1 MNPLLVSM
9 DTLIDYAAIK
19 PEHITPA
26 VEQLLGTARE
36 AVTAAAN
43 PALDASWDAIVTPL
57 DDASEPLWRAWS
69 VAGHLNSV
77 VNTPELRDV
86 YNAMLGQI
94 TEFSTWVGLHM
105 GLYTQYQ
112 RLHLCSDFKD
122 WSPARKRVIELA
134 LRDFKLSGV
143 ELQGEARTR
152 YAEVSDQ
159 QSQVSQKFSENVL
172 DATDAWSLVIEDR
185 KRLDGVPDDV
195 IASLKDPEADRWT
208 LNLKMPCY
216 LPVMQYAL
224 DRELRQTLYK
234 AYATR
239 ASEQG
244 AKEFDNSAL
253 IEQALSLRAEE
264 SKLLGFKHF
273 ADLRLQTRM
282 ANSDREVTDF
292 LRQLAQRAKP
302 FAERDLHELKAYAKT
317 ELGLAELE
325 PWDNAFASECLR
337 EARYAYSDDE
347 VKQYF
352 TEPRVLSGLFDVVQ
366 TLFNVE
372 LKTCEVNGWH
382 PDVRAASVHNAKG
395 DTLGYLLMD
404 LYARPAKQGGAWV
417 DSERNRRKL
426 EPTSDLQTASKP
438 QTTVEPQAAS
448 KLQATN
454 RRTALGQSTEV
465 QTPVVYLT
473 CNFARPQGGRPALL
487 THDDVITLFH
497 ESGHA
502 LHALLSEV
510 DEPGASAFSAVEW
523 DAIELP
529 SQFMENFCWEW
540 SVLQR
545 LTSHVDTQEPLPRA
559 LYDRMTAARNF
570 QSGMQTVRQVEFS
583 LFDMLV
589 HNRNQGL
596 SIAEVLTQLDQVRD
610 EVAVIRPPSWH
621 RFPHSFS
628 HLFAGGYGAG
638 YYSYKWA
645 EVLSADAFAAFEEA
659 AERAANDAHVAGQTL
674 EGTGALDAGTGE
686 RFKREVL
693 AVGGVRSAADSFKAF
708 RGRAPQI
715 DALLRHS
722 GMSDAET
729 PVAA

>member
-9 DTLIDYAAIK
+9 NTLIDYAAIK

-26 VEQLLGTARE
+26 IEQLLATARD
-36 AVTAAAN
+36 AVTAAAS
-43 PALDASWDAIVTPL
+43 PELAISWDAIITPL

-69 VAGHLNSV
+69 VVGHLNSV

-94 TEFSTWVGLHM
+94 TEFSTWVGLHV
-105 GLYTQYQ
+105 GLYSQYQ
-112 RLHLCSDFKD
+112 RLHQCPDFKN

-143 ELQGEARTR
+143 ELQGEARAR

-172 DATDAWSLVIEDR
+172 DATDAWSLVIDDR
-185 KRLDGVPDDV
+185 KRLEGVPEDV
-195 IASLKDPEADRWT
+195 IASLKDPEAERWT

-216 LPVMQYAL
+216 LPIMQYAL
-224 DRELRQTLYK
+224 DRDLRQTLYK

-244 AKEFDNSAL
+244 AQEFDNSPL
-253 IEQALSLRAEE
+253 IEQALALRAEE

-273 ADLRLQTRM
+273 AELRLQTRM
-282 ANSDREVTDF
+282 ANSDLEVTDF

-302 FAERDLHELKAYAKT
+302 FAERDLIELKAYAKA
-317 ELGLAELE
+317 ELGLAALE
-325 PWDNAFASECLR
+325 PWDVAFASECLR
-337 EARYAYSDDE
+337 EARYAYSDDD

-352 TEPRVLSGLFDVVQ
+352 TEPRVLSGLFAVVQ

-395 DTLGYLLMD
+395 ETLGYLLMD

-417 DSERNRRKL
+417 DSERSRRKR
-426 EPTSDLQTASKP
+426 
-438 QTTVEPQAAS
+438 
-448 KLQATN
+448 QATHEHN
-454 RRTALGQSTEV
+454 RLESFSEV

-473 CNFARPQGGRPALL
+473 CNFARPQGERPALL

-510 DEPGASAFSAVEW
+510 DEPGASAFAAVEW

-540 SVLQR
+540 SVLER
-545 LTSHVDTQEPLPRA
+545 LTSHVDTQEPLPRE

-589 HNRNQGL
+589 HNRDQGL

-674 EGTGALDAGTGE
+674 EGTGALDAKTGE

-693 AVGGVRSAADSFKAF
+693 AVGGVRPAAESFQAF

-729 PVAA
+729 PVAAA